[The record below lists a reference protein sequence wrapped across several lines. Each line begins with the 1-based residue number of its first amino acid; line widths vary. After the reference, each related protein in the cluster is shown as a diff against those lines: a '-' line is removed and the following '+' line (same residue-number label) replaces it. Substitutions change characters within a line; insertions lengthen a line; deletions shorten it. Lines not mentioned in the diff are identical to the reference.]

1 MRVNSFVPSE
11 KIFDFN
17 KSNEVKKNNEV
28 GISFVNTLKEKL
40 GEVNDDQIKA
50 NELTD
55 KMIRGENVN
64 VHQVMLATEEAK
76 MSLQLAVQV
85 RNKLLEAYQEVNR
98 MQL

>member
-17 KSNEVKKNNEV
+17 KSNEVKKNNEI

-40 GEVNDDQIKA
+40 GEVNDNQIKA